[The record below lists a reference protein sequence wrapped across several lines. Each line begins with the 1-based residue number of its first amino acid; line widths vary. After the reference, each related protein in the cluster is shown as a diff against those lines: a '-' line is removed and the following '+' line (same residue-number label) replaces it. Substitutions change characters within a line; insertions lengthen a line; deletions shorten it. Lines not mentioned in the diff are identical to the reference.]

1 MSTITRILVFS
12 LALLAAPILQAG
24 GHEAAKPA
32 AQSKSMDHSGHNM
45 GGSDHDMAGMD
56 HSTEPD
62 EQGRRLYGMKHNV
75 TKEIADELR
84 AKVPLFEDYSDA
96 EIGLSMRMMG
106 GNYAWYLSESDMT
119 GKQGVLILLHGF
131 RDGDPLFKKEVEMFS
146 GVFPTAMAPGMAM
159 AMSDHIQLAI
169 DDLTAA
175 GAEKIAVIPILST
188 GTNTMMR
195 QWEYIFGLRDE
206 SAYGSVKRIE
216 TDAEILMGHPPGD
229 DPLIAEM
236 LIDHALE
243 ISEDPSNEV
252 VIIAAHGPSFEDDN
266 IKVLA
271 ELENL
276 AKVMR
281 EDSDFA
287 DVMGITL
294 QDDAKPEIRD
304 ANVAKLRKM
313 ATDAIADGKE
323 VLVVTNLIGT
333 RSVQSKLRK
342 DLKGIDYKFNKKG
355 IAEHPN
361 FVEEWMGE
369 MIRELFE
376 DAK

>member
-1 MSTITRILVFS
+1 MSYLTRTLIFT
-12 LALLAAPILQAG
+12 LALFAAPILQAG
-24 GHEAAKPA
+24 GHTAAKSDAKPA
-32 AQSKSMDHSGHNM
+32 ATDHSGHNM
-45 GGSDHDMAGMD
+45 EGMD
-56 HSTEPD
+56 HSSEPD
-62 EQGRRLYGMKHNV
+62 EQGRRLYGMKHNM
-75 TKEIADELR
+75 TPELMDELR
-84 AKVPLFEDYSDA
+84 QKVPLFEAYSDA
-96 EIGLSMRMMG
+96 EIGLSMKMMG
-106 GNYAWYLSESDMT
+106 SNYAWYLSEDDMT
-119 GKQGVLILLHGF
+119 GKQGVLVLLHGF

-146 GVFPTAMAPGMAM
+146 GVFPMAMAPGMAM
-159 AMSDHIQLAI
+159 MMSDHIQLAV

-175 GAEKIAVIPILST
+175 GAEQIAVIPILST
-188 GTNTMMR
+188 AKNTMMG

-206 SAYGSVKRIE
+206 ATYGSVKRIK
-216 TDAEILMGHPPGD
+216 TDAKILMGHPPGD

-243 ISEDPSNEV
+243 ISENPAKEV
-252 VIIAAHGPSFEDDN
+252 VIIAAHGPTFDEDN
-266 IKVLA
+266 KLVLA
-271 ELENL
+271 ELASL

-281 EDSDFA
+281 QDSDFA
-287 DVMGITL
+287 NVTGITL
-294 QDDAKPEIRD
+294 QDDAPPEIRD

-313 ATDAIADGKE
+313 VTDAIADGNT

-342 DLKGIDYKFNKKG
+342 DLKGLDYEFNKKG

-376 DAK
+376 DAKSPGT